1 LWVSG
6 RNHRKVI
13 AIQTQHAP
21 AAAQSSSRTA
31 GRLIA
36 ETLRDCGVQLAF
48 GLPGIHNM
56 GLWPCLGECGI
67 RVIGSRHEQGTVYAA
82 DGYARATGRVGVA
95 LTTTGPGA
103 ANTVGAIGE
112 AWASKV
118 PVVLIATD
126 IPGTLRRAGT
136 YRGVVH
142 ECVDQ
147 PGLFR
152 PVTKQ
157 QFICRDPDGAGETIA
172 DAIAAASEPPAGPI
186 YVEFPADLF
195 DQPASNPPATP
206 RLKLAPAPA
215 PDSDSVQAAA
225 ALIEGARRPLVW
237 AGGGA
242 RNAARALEEFATALG
257 APVITTFQARGVLP
271 PKHPLLVG
279 LPPHEPA
286 VTELIEQADLVV
298 VVGSDLDQ
306 MMTQA
311 WRLPLP
317 QPRIAINIDPAD
329 AAKNYPIDVTLATES
344 ATGLEALTPG
354 GYRERWF
361 KDLRGLEQQAW
372 AQIKTDP
379 DTSEAA
385 EYVEA
390 LRRAIPE
397 HAVVFCDMAV
407 PGYWGSAYLPV
418 ARERGLH
425 YPMGWG
431 TLGYALPASIGAAA
445 ANTAPV
451 VSLNGDGGA
460 LFALGELATIAQ
472 EQLPLTIVIV
482 DDSGYGMLRYGKDTT
497 ANRYGT
503 ELLAPDFAAIARGF
517 GLHASATIGVG
528 REFETALV
536 EGIESMKPN
545 LIVTQAKL
553 TPPFTTSPR
562 WPLAHP

>member
-1 LWVSG
+1 
-6 RNHRKVI
+6 VI
-13 AIQTQHAP
+13 EIQTQHPPTASQE
-21 AAAQSSSRTA
+21 ATRTA
-31 GRLIA
+31 GHLIA
-36 ETLRDCGVQLAF
+36 ETLRECDVQLAF

-56 GLWPCLGECGI
+56 GLWPRLGECDI
-67 RVIGSRHEQGTVYAA
+67 RVIGSRHEQGTVYGA
-82 DGYARATGRVGVA
+82 DGYARATGRVGLA

-126 IPGTLRRAGT
+126 IPGQLRRPDT

-157 QFICRDPDGAGETIA
+157 QFICREPDSAGETIA
-172 DAIAAASEPPAGPI
+172 DAIATASEPPTGPV

-195 DQPASNPPATP
+195 DQPASSPPATP
-206 RLKLAPAPA
+206 RLKLPPA
-215 PDSDSVQAAA
+215 PDADCVHAAA
-225 ALIEGARRPLVW
+225 ALIDRARRPLVW

-242 RNAARALEEFATALG
+242 RNAARALEQFATALG

-271 PKHPLLVG
+271 PDHPLLVG

-306 MMTQA
+306 MMTQT

-317 QPRIAINIDPAD
+317 RPRIAINVDPVD
-329 AAKNYPIDVTLATES
+329 AAKNYPIDVTIATDC
-344 ATGLEALTPG
+344 TVGLQALNPG
-354 GYRERWF
+354 GHRERWF

-372 AQIKTDP
+372 AQIKADP
-379 DTSEAA
+379 DTGEAA

-397 HAVVFCDMAV
+397 QAVVFCDMAV

-445 ANTAPV
+445 ANIAPV

-472 EQLPLTIVIV
+472 EQLPLTIVIL

-503 ELLAPDFAAIARGF
+503 ELLAPDYAAIARGF
-517 GLHASATIGVG
+517 GLPATATIGVG
-528 REFETALV
+528 LEFETALA

-545 LIVTQAKL
+545 LVVTQAKL
-553 TPPFTTSPR
+553 TPPVTTSPR
-562 WPLAHP
+562 WPLAQP